1 MDDSNAALKSILKD
15 IASALQAQSTI
26 EKALPVMIEQQVK
39 KSFDQ
44 MLRKQGFQVTHP
56 DVTRFNPDVSKSGLD
71 TVSEI
76 KKAEDKVDAV
86 EGDIMKSDVQKEQDL
101 VKAIDDL
108 SKVDWRKLG
117 QIREKAGLFRP
128 FDQ

>member
-1 MDDSNAALKSILKD
+1 
-15 IASALQAQSTI
+15 
-26 EKALPVMIEQQVK
+26 
-39 KSFDQ
+39 
-44 MLRKQGFQVTHP
+44 
-56 DVTRFNPDVSKSGLD
+56 
-71 TVSEI
+71 
-76 KKAEDKVDAV
+76 
-86 EGDIMKSDVQKEQDL
+86 MKSDVQKEQDL